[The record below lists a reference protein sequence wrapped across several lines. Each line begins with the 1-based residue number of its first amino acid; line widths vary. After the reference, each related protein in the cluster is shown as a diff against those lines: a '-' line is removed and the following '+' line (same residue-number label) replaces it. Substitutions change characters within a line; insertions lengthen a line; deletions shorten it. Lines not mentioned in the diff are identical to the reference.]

1 MKIFLR
7 NIAAV
12 FTGITIGM
20 IVNMGLIILGS
31 KLVAPPEGMNPMDAE
46 SIKTHLHLFKLQ
58 HFIFPFLAHAGG
70 TVIGAFIAAK
80 IALSHHFKFAMG
92 IGVYFLVGGIMMVQM
107 IPSPMWFII
116 LDIGLAYLP
125 MGLLGW
131 RLKNWC

>member
-70 TVIGAFIAAK
+70 TVIGAFIVAK

-125 MGLLGW
+125 MGWLGW
-131 RLKNWC
+131 RLKNWF

>member
-12 FTGITIGM
+12 FTGIIIGM

-46 SIKTHLHLFKLQ
+46 SIKTHLQLFKLQ

-125 MGLLGW
+125 MGWLGW
-131 RLKNWC
+131 RLKNWF

>member
-7 NIAAV
+7 NFAAV

-70 TVIGAFIAAK
+70 TVIGAFIAVK

-125 MGLLGW
+125 MGWLGW
-131 RLKNWC
+131 RLKNWF